1 MLVESK
7 SEVIQQA
14 ETEPQP
20 LVAFHEGHSSPPP
33 LPRTA
38 GASGSDV
45 DSQSPVSV
53 CASASRGLT
62 QTLGLDPR
70 LSFFIILVDLLVF
83 TGNAISMGLLI
94 PLGVVLAAVL
104 GVITYKA
111 QIHWFKD
118 DHESA
123 LIKSLMVAVLT
134 AIPFPITP
142 LVAIPGGVLGIVK
155 AIRRRKSVKSEEQC

>member
-1 MLVESK
+1 
-7 SEVIQQA
+7 
-14 ETEPQP
+14 
-20 LVAFHEGHSSPPP
+20 
-33 LPRTA
+33 
-38 GASGSDV
+38 
-45 DSQSPVSV
+45 V